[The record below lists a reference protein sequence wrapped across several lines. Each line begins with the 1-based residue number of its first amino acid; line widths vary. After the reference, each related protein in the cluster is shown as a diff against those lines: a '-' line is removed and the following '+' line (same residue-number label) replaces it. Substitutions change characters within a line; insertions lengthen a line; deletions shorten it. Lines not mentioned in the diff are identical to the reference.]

1 MSSARHVPVMV
12 AEVLHW
18 LDPRPGET
26 ALDMTCGAGGHAQ
39 AIAVRLG
46 ADGCLVLLDRDPS
59 MLAIARRRHYPCR
72 VHFVQGNYDRAGEV
86 LSQLGIRTV
95 QRVLADLGFASDQMD
110 DPARGFSFQHEGPLD
125 MRYDPS
131 QPLTAADLVNQLPER
146 ELADVFWRYG
156 QERHSRA
163 IARQIVRVRQRSP
176 LCTTT
181 QLAELVRSVVPR
193 RGRIDPA
200 TRVFQALRIAVNDE
214 LGALERMLRD
224 LPALVEPGGRAVVI
238 SFHSL
243 EDRLVKRAFR
253 DRAHWQVLTRKP
265 VTPSDTEK
273 SLNPRSRSARLRAA
287 RRVAERVQDPT

>member
-1 MSSARHVPVMV
+1 
-12 AEVLHW
+12 
-18 LDPRPGET
+18 
-26 ALDMTCGAGGHAQ
+26 
-39 AIAVRLG
+39 
-46 ADGCLVLLDRDPS
+46 
-59 MLAIARRRHYPCR
+59 
-72 VHFVQGNYDRAGEV
+72 
-86 LSQLGIRTV
+86 
-95 QRVLADLGFASDQMD
+95 
-110 DPARGFSFQHEGPLD
+110 LD